1 MNMLALMALLMALLL
16 PSVAAAAVDPRL
28 VKNDPRLVKNATLR
42 YLSGGV
48 HPVLDGSTPG
58 MVPKRGNATLGIED
72 GTIVVV
78 DGVMHLFPTELS
90 SGWTKTRV
98 VHWTASVHDRLN
110 CSPGTVASH

>member
-1 MNMLALMALLMALLL
+1 MASLIRAAMQRLAPALALFLPPVAAAVDPHLVKNATLRYL
-16 PSVAAAAVDPRL
+16 PSVAAAAV
-28 VKNDPRLVKNATLR
+28 DPRLVKNATLR

-78 DGVMHLFPTELS
+78 DGVM
-90 SGWTKTRV
+90 
-98 VHWTASVHDRLN
+98 ASAYAVGREQG
-110 CSPGTVASH
+110 CK